1 MKVKGEGEGW
11 GRAWGRAEA
20 EGGRWGQR
28 VGGPRAGGPWRAVV
42 EEEEEMEAVARFEE
56 VVTGCVQAGDGGG
69 RRRAPLRMWRCDP

>member
-1 MKVKGEGEGW
+1 MGAGRGRRWEMGEMG
-11 GRAWGRAEA
+11 A
-20 EGGRWGQR
+20 EGGRAKSWWAVEG
-28 VGGPRAGGPWRAVV
+28 GGPWRAVV